1 MKSKNRRK
9 PYLLVT
15 VNLII
20 STCVI
25 LGIRFTHLHL
35 TETELFFKFWYV
47 WLWIAF
53 CLGLTFQK
61 LNVK

>member
-1 MKSKNRRK
+1 MKSKNRKK
-9 PYLLVT
+9 PYLLVA
-15 VNLII
+15 VNLTIFTCII
-20 STCVI
+20 F
-25 LGIRFTHLHL
+25 GIRFTHLHL

>member
-1 MKSKNRRK
+1 MKSKNRKK
-9 PYLLVT
+9 PYLLVA
-15 VNLII
+15 VNLTIFTCII
-20 STCVI
+20 FGS
-25 LGIRFTHLHL
+25 RFPHLHF

-53 CLGLTFQK
+53 CLGLTFKK